1 MKGICLKSLCAS
13 APLREFFVFLWLSGM
28 GLHADVSM
36 PPIFGDHMVLQQGV
50 TLPVWGSASPGEH
63 VSLSVGNLSEET
75 VADASGKWRITLRPL
90 LSSSAPLVMV
100 INGNN
105 RLELHDVIVGD
116 VWLCA
121 GEANMAFSLSDAT
134 VGKESDE
141 KIADEKLRFFQYE
154 NTVELKNAHGTQV
167 GTQAVPRKGRWVV
180 CSPESAPAF
189 SAVGYFFARDLRT
202 SHHLP
207 IGMIQ
212 CTSED
217 SPIGSWISQ
226 RGLTKPPSISPSPD
240 RETRNSQRG
249 LCFEQLIH
257 PLIPYGIAGIIWYQG
272 ESDEGSAALQ
282 YRRILPRMIRDW
294 RERWGEGPIPFYF
307 VSQAGFGNEEGSA
320 VESYHAQ
327 TGNPAL
333 GRALPWLRE
342 GTACSLSLPFTG
354 MAQASDL
361 GIADER
367 IPPDKLDVGRR
378 LALLAR
384 HRVYGEEIVDSGPLY
399 RGMNVEKGKD
409 GGNDKVRVDFD
420 SVGGGLVL
428 GVSPWKSEGFSPSLV
443 TSLKGFALA
452 GSDRKW
458 FPAQGRIEG
467 DTVLLWSDAVPH
479 PKSVR
484 YGWRGFPKG
493 TLYNKEG
500 LPAAP
505 FRSDTDQP
513 E

>member
-50 TLPVWGSASPGEH
+50 TLPVWGLASPDEH
-63 VSLSVGNLSEET
+63 VSLSIGNLSEET
-75 VADASGKWRITLRPL
+75 VADHSGKWRINLRPL
-90 LSSSAPLVMV
+90 PSSSEPLVMV

-116 VWLCA
+116 VWVCA
-121 GEANMAFSLSDAT
+121 GEANMAFPLSDAPI
-134 VGKESDE
+134 GKESDE
-141 KIADEKLRFFQYE
+141 KIADKKLRFFQYE
-154 NTVELKNAHGTQV
+154 NILELNRAHGTQV
-167 GTQAVPRKGRWVV
+167 GTQSVHRKGRWVV
-180 CSPESAPAF
+180 CSLDSAPAF

-212 CTSED
+212 CTRKH
-217 SPIGSWISQ
+217 SPIVSWISQ
-226 RGLTKPPSISPSPD
+226 PGLTKTPSISPSTNYG
-240 RETRNSQRG
+240 EVNSGQSS
-249 LCFEQLIH
+249 CFEQLIN
-257 PLIPYGIAGIIWYQG
+257 PLIPYAITGIIWYQG

-294 RERWGEGPIPFYF
+294 RERWGEGPFPFYC
-307 VSQAGFGNEEGSA
+307 VSQAGFGDEEGSA
-320 VESYHAQ
+320 VESYHTQ
-327 TGNPAL
+327 YGNPAP

-342 GTACSLSLPFTG
+342 GLACALSLPFTG

-361 GIADER
+361 GLADER

-384 HRVYGEEIVDSGPLY
+384 HRVYGEEIVDTGPCY
-399 RGMNVEKGKD
+399 RGMKLERGKD
-409 GGNDKVRVDFD
+409 RDNDKVRVDFD

-428 GVSPWKSEGFSPSLV
+428 GVSPSKSEGFSPSPV

-452 GSDRKW
+452 GSNRKW

-467 DTVLLWSDAVPH
+467 ETVLLWSDAVPH
-479 PKSVR
+479 PVAVH
-484 YGWRGFPKG
+484 YGWRGFPNG

-500 LPAAP
+500 LPASP
-505 FRSDTDQP
+505 FRTDTDQP

>member
-1 MKGICLKSLCAS
+1 
-13 APLREFFVFLWLSGM
+13 
-28 GLHADVSM
+28 
-36 PPIFGDHMVLQQGV
+36 
-50 TLPVWGSASPGEH
+50 
-63 VSLSVGNLSEET
+63 
-75 VADASGKWRITLRPL
+75 
-90 LSSSAPLVMV
+90 MV

-116 VWLCA
+116 VWVCA
-121 GEANMAFSLSDAT
+121 GEANMAFPLSDAP

-154 NTVELKNAHGTQV
+154 KIFKLNRTHGAQVEAQPI
-167 GTQAVPRKGRWVV
+167 PRKGRWVV
-180 CSPESAPAF
+180 CSTKSAPAF
-189 SAVGYFFARDLRT
+189 SALGYFFARDLRT

-212 CTSED
+212 CTRED
-217 SPIGSWISQ
+217 SPILSWVSK
-226 RGLTKPPSISPSPD
+226 RALAKPPSISSSLD
-240 RETRNSQRG
+240 REIQNSQPG
-249 LCFEQLIH
+249 SCFEQLVH
-257 PLIPYGIAGIIWYQG
+257 PLIPYAITGIIWYQG
-272 ESDEGSAALQ
+272 ESDKGSASLQ
-282 YRRILPRMIRDW
+282 YRRIFPRMIRDW
-294 RERWGEGPIPFYF
+294 REKWGEGPIPFYF
-307 VSQAGFGNEEGSA
+307 VSQAGFGDEEGPD
-320 VESYHAQ
+320 VESYHAH
-327 TGNPAL
+327 TGNPTP

-342 GTACSLSLPFTG
+342 GTSCALSLPFTG
-354 MAQASDL
+354 MAEASDL

-367 IPPDKLDVGRR
+367 ITPDKLDVGRR

-399 RGMNVEKGKD
+399 LGMNVEKGKD
-409 GGNDKVRVDFD
+409 RNNDKVRVDFT

-443 TSLKGFALA
+443 TSLKGFALV

-479 PKSVR
+479 PKAIR

-500 LPAAP
+500 LPAAS
-505 FRSDTDQP
+505 FRTDTDQP

>member
-1 MKGICLKSLCAS
+1 MKGICLKSLRAS
-13 APLREFFVFLWLSGM
+13 APLREFFVFLCLSGI
-28 GLHADVSM
+28 GLHADVSV
-36 PPIFGDHMVLQQGV
+36 PPVFGDHMVLQQGV

-63 VSLSVGNLSEET
+63 VSLSIGNLSEET
-75 VADASGKWRITLRPL
+75 VADAFGKWRITLRPL
-90 LSSSAPLVMV
+90 PSSPDPLVMV

-116 VWLCA
+116 VWVCA
-121 GEANMAFSLSDAT
+121 GEANMALPLSDAPI
-134 VGKESDE
+134 GKESDE
-141 KIADEKLRFFQYE
+141 KIADEKLRFFQYDYS
-154 NTVELKNAHGTQV
+154 LDKDGIQFGTKA
-167 GTQAVPRKGRWVV
+167 GTRKGRWVV
-180 CSPESAPAF
+180 CSPDSAPAF

-202 SHHLP
+202 SQHLP

-212 CTSED
+212 CTRED
-217 SPIGSWISQ
+217 SPILSWVSQ
-226 RGLTKPPSISPSPD
+226 SALSKPPSISSSQD
-240 RETRNSQRG
+240 RETRNPKPGS
-249 LCFEQLIH
+249 CFEQLIH
-257 PLIPYGIAGIIWYQG
+257 PLIPYAITGIIWYQG
-272 ESDEGSAALQ
+272 ESDEGAAALQ

-294 RERWGEGPIPFYF
+294 REKWGEGPFPFYC
-307 VSQAGFGNEEGSA
+307 VSQAGFGDEEGSA
-320 VESYHAQ
+320 VQSYHAQ
-327 TGNPAL
+327 AGNLPP
-333 GRALPWLRE
+333 GRGLPWLRE
-342 GTACSLSLPFTG
+342 GIASALSLPFTG
-354 MAQASDL
+354 MAEASDL
-361 GIADER
+361 GVADER

-384 HRVYGEEIVDSGPLY
+384 HRVYGEEIVDSGPIY
-399 RGMNVEKGKD
+399 HKMNMEKGKD
-409 GGNDKVRVDFD
+409 RDIDKVRVDFD
-420 SVGGGLVL
+420 SVGSGLVL
-428 GVSPWKSEGFSPSLV
+428 GVSPWKAEGDSPSLV

-479 PKSVR
+479 PVAVR

-505 FRSDTDQP
+505 FRTDTDQP

>member
-1 MKGICLKSLCAS
+1 MQGGRVVKRSLLFNLVLLAS
-13 APLREFFVFLWLSGM
+13 
-28 GLHADVSM
+28 LHADVVM

-50 TLPVWGSASPGEH
+50 TLPVWGSASPCEH
-63 VSLSVGNLSEET
+63 VSVSVGNLSEET

-90 LSSSAPLVMV
+90 PSSSDPLVMV

-105 RLELHDVIVGD
+105 RLELRDVIVGD
-116 VWLCA
+116 VWICA
-121 GEANMAFSLSDAT
+121 GEANMAFPLSDAAS
-134 VGKESDE
+134 GKESDE

-154 NTVELKNAHGTQV
+154 SSFELNEPQIE
-167 GTQAVPRKGRWVV
+167 TQAVPRKGRWVV
-180 CSPESAPAF
+180 CSQESAPTF

-212 CTSED
+212 CTKKN
-217 SPIGSWISQ
+217 SPIVSWISQ
-226 RGLTKPPSISPSPD
+226 RALTKSPSISPFLSSGL
-240 RETRNSQRG
+240 EVRNSQPG

-257 PLIPYGIAGIIWYQG
+257 PLIPYAITGTIWYQG
-272 ESDEGSAALQ
+272 ESDEGSVALQ

-294 RERWGEGPIPFYF
+294 RERWGEGPFPFYC
-307 VSQAGFGNEEGSA
+307 VSQAGFGDEEGSV

-327 TGNPAL
+327 TGNPTT
-333 GRALPWLRE
+333 GRALPWFRE
-342 GTACSLSLPFTG
+342 GTACALSLPFTG
-354 MAQASDL
+354 IAQACDL

-384 HRVYGEEIVDSGPLY
+384 HRVYEEEIVDSGPLY
-399 RGMNVEKGKD
+399 RGMNVVKGN
-409 GGNDKVRVDFD
+409 GNDNNKIRVTFD
-420 SVGGGLVL
+420 SVRGGLVL
-428 GVSPWKSEGFSPSLV
+428 GVSPWKSEGFSPSPV

-452 GSDRKW
+452 GADRKW
-458 FPAQGRIEG
+458 FPAQGHIEG
-467 DTVLLWSDAVPH
+467 DTVLLWSDAIPH
-479 PKSVR
+479 PLSVR
-484 YGWRGFPKG
+484 YCWRGFPNG

-505 FRSDTDQP
+505 FRTDTDQP